1 VELAEKARLIAN
13 AKMDQLAADP
23 EELRKLN
30 ARDAALMYGI
40 YQDKAMS
47 AMGENTIRVQHSVVG
62 ITLEDAMKEIAAAK
76 AKLQADAI
84 PINVTETNGS

>member
-1 VELAEKARLIAN
+1 
-13 AKMDQLAADP
+13 
-23 EELRKLN
+23 
-30 ARDAALMYGI
+30 
-40 YQDKAMS
+40 
-47 AMGENTIRVQHSVVG
+47 MGENTIRVQHSVVG